1 MGDNL
6 SFTGSMTLDS
16 FGKTIKFA
24 HQMQLFSHMVETD
37 DHGKQRLIRDA
48 GMLNDLTQREV
59 NYKREESLV
68 KYLLDDSRKFPP
80 ILAVITADW
89 VDPKDSE
96 NSNDSKLAQ
105 TENHIRKKYTKFCKL
120 KQKI

>member
-1 MGDNL
+1 MSDDLNQNVSQLDEIRKKTISSLGSGFSEFIKSNPNYILVSKNKMGDNL

-48 GMLNDLTQREV
+48 GMLNDLTQ
-59 NYKREESLV
+59 KRG
-68 KYLLDDSRKFPP
+68 
-80 ILAVITADW
+80 
-89 VDPKDSE
+89 
-96 NSNDSKLAQ
+96 
-105 TENHIRKKYTKFCKL
+105 
-120 KQKI
+120 